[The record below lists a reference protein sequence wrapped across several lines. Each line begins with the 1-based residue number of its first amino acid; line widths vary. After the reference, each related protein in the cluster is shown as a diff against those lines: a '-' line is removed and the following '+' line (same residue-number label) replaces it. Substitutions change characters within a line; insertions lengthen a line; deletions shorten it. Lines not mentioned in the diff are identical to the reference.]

1 MAATKCAVCS
11 KTAYPLESVKALDK
25 TYHKICFKC
34 AVCAITLNVKSFKG
48 VDGQVYCATHTP
60 VDRSSTADGDY
71 TIKSAAE
78 AQKKNSEARS
88 AQLAAQKGTGEAP
101 TQVEDFTLKSQ
112 SEAQKKNSESRSA
125 QLAAQ
130 KGTGEAP
137 TQVEDFTLK
146 SQSEAQKKNS
156 EARSAQ
162 LATQKGTGEAPTAV
176 MY

>member
-11 KTAYPLESVKALDK
+11 KTAYPLESIKALEK

-34 AVCAITLNVKSFKG
+34 AVCAMTLNAKTFKG

-60 VDRSSTADGDY
+60 VDRSSTADGDF
-71 TIKSAAE
+71 TLKSASD

-88 AQLAAQKGTGEAP
+88 AQLSAPKGTGEAP

-112 SEAQKKNSESRSA
+112 S
-125 QLAAQ
+125 
-130 KGTGEAP
+130 
-137 TQVEDFTLK
+137 D
-146 SQSEAQKKNS
+146 AQKKNS

-162 LATQKGTGEAPTAV
+162 LSAQKGTGEAPTP
-176 MY
+176 